1 MAKRLRIMMTAI
13 ATILICVALIA
24 VGSYALFS
32 DTTKVTTHLKAG
44 DLDIKLWRINLT
56 STKDSNQTQNADDV
70 NFSSTTT
77 ENIFGLTDGDLI
89 LPTDK
94 YEAEMMISRSKN
106 TNVGIKYWL
115 DFIVPAVSSAE
126 DQALLEQLKI
136 TIEVRKI
143 DGSTYFVSKKLSA
156 LGDKPN
162 MTGTGMHYNIGSI
175 DDPCDVIDISDSLTS
190 ANIETALGEGE
201 EAIALFKVTVEFE
214 DPDFSLNGNGNIIG
228 SNNNAQ
234 DGEVS
239 FDIVVNAV
247 QVG

>member
-1 MAKRLRIMMTAI
+1 MMTAI

-44 DLDIKLWRINLT
+44 DLDIKLWRINLS
-56 STKDSNQTQNADDV
+56 STKDGQTTQNANDV
-70 NFSSTTT
+70 NFSSSTT

-126 DQALLEQLKI
+126 DQALLDQLKI

-143 DGSTYFVSKKLSA
+143 GESTYSQIVSKKLSA

-162 MTGTGMHYNIGSI
+162 MTGTGMHYTIGSI
-175 DDPCDVIDISDSLTS
+175 DTPCDEIGISDSLTS
-190 ANIETALGEGE
+190 ANIETALGDGE

-214 DPDFSLNGNGNIIG
+214 DTDFSLDGNGNIID